1 MINYNSDEVLQYIR
15 QYEMFSSSLKLIPSI
30 DEKNAIIKQLDRL
43 EEKIIK
49 LTNSIYENAYYSLY
63 NKETYLLEEEKNRL
77 GSLIELISNRMDYVN
92 DRKNKHYELTGKN
105 LDIYNFVGMDVY
117 DTLKD
122 RLKVIEK
129 YSDNIKRK
137 EDIDDYLDKLDSKL
151 KLAQEKISINEALNV
166 ELEAK
171 MIKCLDDALKRYGL
185 NLEAREDEI
194 RSIYQELTKML
205 DIARENYETAKIS
218 SYDMV
223 SECKKAL
230 ADIES
235 DYMSYREQ
243 TSILDLMKLYDKKCH
258 SYQELLDKRTT
269 MSELCDNILNK
280 KIREAIYKLLKDQ
293 YSTILLEGQDISN
306 YEKLLK
312 EQEDKR
318 EEIASIDR
326 ENNSD
331 IFKNVLSK
339 LIENENKRQAKLLEE
354 KMKKQEEEKKRKAE
368 LEKRRQEE
376 IMRRQKLIEDTRKKE
391 IEKRTRQLLEEQKN
405 TVLQSKPVN
414 SNNVSFA
421 NMKKDIV
428 NSKDKEPSFNKID
441 EKIDVPTSEYRK
453 IEKDLFKEFNDKS
466 ADKDDELNFP
476 KLKNNSLD
484 KVELFKDEEY
494 FPNIPM

>member
-30 DEKNAIIKQLDRL
+30 DERNAVIKQLDRL

-49 LTNSIYENAYYSLY
+49 LTNNIYENAYYSLF

-77 GSLIELISNRMDYVN
+77 SSLIELISNRMDYVN
-92 DRKNKHYELTGKN
+92 DRKNKHYELTGKD

-137 EDIDDYLDKLDSKL
+137 EEIEDFLDKLDSKL
-151 KLAQEKISINEALNV
+151 RLAQEKISINKSLNE
-166 ELEAK
+166 ELETK
-171 MIKCLDDALKRYGL
+171 MIKCLGDTFKRYGL

-194 RSIYQELTKML
+194 RNIYQELTKML
-205 DIARENYETAKIS
+205 EIAKENYETAKIS

-230 ADIES
+230 TDIEK

-258 SYQELLDKRTT
+258 SYQDLLDKRTT

-280 KIREAIYKLLKDQ
+280 KIGETSYKLLKEQ

-312 EQEDKR
+312 EQEEKR
-318 EEIASIDR
+318 EEIAAIDN

-331 IFKNVLSK
+331 VFKNVLSK

-405 TVLQSKPVN
+405 TVLQSKSVN
-414 SNNVSFA
+414 GSNVSFA

-428 NSKDKEPSFNKID
+428 NKESSFNKID
-441 EKIDVPTSEYRK
+441 EKIDTPSSDYK
-453 IEKDLFKEFNDKS
+453 QIEKDLFKEFNDKS
-466 ADKDDELNFP
+466 TDKDDEIDFP

>member
-15 QYEMFSSSLKLIPSI
+15 QYEMFSSSLKLISSI
-30 DEKNAIIKQLDRL
+30 DEKKAIIKQLDRL

-49 LTNSIYENAYYSLY
+49 LTNCVYENAYYSLY

-92 DRKNKHYELTGKN
+92 DRKSKHYELTGIN
-105 LDIYNFVGMDVY
+105 LDIYDFVGIDVY

-122 RLKVIEK
+122 KLKIIEK

-194 RSIYQELTKML
+194 RCIYQELIKML

-223 SECKKAL
+223 SECKKVL

-243 TSILDLMKLYDKKCH
+243 TSILDLIKLYDKKCH
-258 SYQELLDKRTT
+258 NYQELLDKRTT
-269 MSELCDNILNK
+269 MCELCDNILNK
-280 KIREAIYKLLKDQ
+280 KIREAIYKLLKEQ

-312 EQEDKR
+312 EQEDKK
-318 EEIASIDR
+318 EEIAAIDR

-339 LIENENKRQAKLLEE
+339 LIENENKRQAKLIEE
-354 KMKKQEEEKKRKAE
+354 KKKKQEEEKKRKVE

-405 TVLQSKPVN
+405 TVLQSKTVN
-414 SNNVSFA
+414 SSNVSFA
-421 NMKKDIV
+421 NMKKGIV
-428 NSKDKEPSFNKID
+428 NSRDKEPSFNKID

-466 ADKDDELNFP
+466 ADKDDRLNFP
-476 KLKNNSLD
+476 KLNNNNLD
-484 KVELFKDEEY
+484 NVELFKDEEY

>member
-30 DEKNAIIKQLDRL
+30 DERNAVIKQLDRL

-49 LTNSIYENAYYSLY
+49 LTNNIYENAYYSLF

-77 GSLIELISNRMDYVN
+77 SSLIELISNRMDYVN
-92 DRKNKHYELTGKN
+92 DRKNKHYELTGKD

-137 EDIDDYLDKLDSKL
+137 EEIEDFLDKLDSKL
-151 KLAQEKISINEALNV
+151 RLAQEKISINKSLNE
-166 ELEAK
+166 ELETK
-171 MIKCLDDALKRYGL
+171 MIRCLGDTFKRYGL

-194 RSIYQELTKML
+194 RNIYQELTKML
-205 DIARENYETAKIS
+205 EIAKENYETAKIS

-230 ADIES
+230 TDIEK

-258 SYQELLDKRTT
+258 SYQDLLDKRTT

-280 KIREAIYKLLKDQ
+280 KIGETSYKLLKEQ

-312 EQEDKR
+312 EQEEKR
-318 EEIASIDR
+318 KEIAAIDN

-331 IFKNVLSK
+331 VFKNVLSK

-405 TVLQSKPVN
+405 TVLQSKSVN
-414 SNNVSFA
+414 GSNVSFA

-428 NSKDKEPSFNKID
+428 NKESSFNKID
-441 EKIDVPTSEYRK
+441 EKIDTPSSDYK
-453 IEKDLFKEFNDKS
+453 QIEKDLFKEFNDKS
-466 ADKDDELNFP
+466 TDKDDEIDFP

>member
-49 LTNSIYENAYYSLY
+49 LTNGIYENAYYSLY

-92 DRKNKHYELTGKN
+92 DRKNRHYELTGKN
-105 LDIYNFVGMDVY
+105 LDIYDFVGIDVY

-151 KLAQEKISINEALNV
+151 KLAQEKISINDALNV

-171 MIKCLDDALKRYGL
+171 MIKCLDDVLKRYGL
-185 NLEAREDEI
+185 NLEVREDEI

-205 DIARENYETAKIS
+205 EIAKENYETAKIS

-280 KIREAIYKLLKDQ
+280 KIREVIYKLLKDQ

-318 EEIASIDR
+318 EEIAAIDR

-405 TVLQSKPVN
+405 TVLQSKSVN
-414 SNNVSFA
+414 GSNVSFA

-428 NSKDKEPSFNKID
+428 NKESSFNKID
-441 EKIDVPTSEYRK
+441 EKIDTPSSDYK
-453 IEKDLFKEFNDKS
+453 QIEKDLFKEFNDKS
-466 ADKDDELNFP
+466 TDKDDEIDFP

>member
-15 QYEMFSSSLKLIPSI
+15 QYEMFSSSLKLIPST
-30 DEKNAIIKQLDRL
+30 DERNAIIKQLDRL

-63 NKETYLLEEEKNRL
+63 NKESFLLEEEKNRL
-77 GSLIELISNRMDYVN
+77 GSLIELISNRIDYIN
-92 DRKNKHYELTGKN
+92 ARKDNHYELTGNN
-105 LDIYNFVGMDVY
+105 LDVYNFIGIDIY

-137 EDIDDYLDKLDSKL
+137 EDIEDYLDKLDSKL
-151 KLAQEKISINEALNV
+151 KLAQEKLSINESLNV
-166 ELEAK
+166 ELETK
-171 MIKCLDDALKRYGL
+171 MIRCLDDTFKRYSL
-185 NLEAREDEI
+185 NLEARETEI
-194 RSIYQELTKML
+194 RSIYQELISML

-218 SYDMV
+218 SYDMMG
-223 SECKKAL
+223 ECKKVL
-230 ADIES
+230 TDIES

-243 TSILDLMKLYDKKCH
+243 ASILDLIKIYGNKCH

-280 KIREAIYKLLKDQ
+280 KIKESIYKLLKDQ

-312 EQEDKR
+312 EQEDKK
-318 EEIASIDR
+318 EEIAAIDR
-326 ENNSD
+326 ENNSEV
-331 IFKNVLSK
+331 FKNVLSK

-354 KMKKQEEEKKRKAE
+354 KIKKQEEEKKRKAE

-391 IEKRTRQLLEEQKN
+391 IEKRTRQLLEDQKN
-405 TVLQSKPVN
+405 TVLQTKNVN
-414 SNNVSFA
+414 SSNVSFA
-421 NMKKDIV
+421 NIKKDVV
-428 NSKDKEPSFNKID
+428 NNKELSFNKID
-441 EKIDVPTSEYRK
+441 EKIDTPTSEYK
-453 IEKDLFKEFNDKS
+453 QIEQDLFKEFNDKS
-466 ADKDDELNFP
+466 MSKDDDLDFLRFNKKDKD
-476 KLKNNSLD
+476 LD

>member
-194 RSIYQELTKML
+194 RSIYQELTRML
-205 DIARENYETAKIS
+205 DIARENYETAKTS

-318 EEIASIDR
+318 EEIAAIDR

>member
-30 DEKNAIIKQLDRL
+30 DEKNAVIKQLDRL

-49 LTNSIYENAYYSLY
+49 LTNNIYENAYYSLF

-77 GSLIELISNRMDYVN
+77 SSLIELISNRMDYVN
-92 DRKNKHYELTGKN
+92 DRKNKHYELTGKD

-122 RLKVIEK
+122 RLKIIEK

-137 EDIDDYLDKLDSKL
+137 EEIEDFLDKLDSKL
-151 KLAQEKISINEALNV
+151 RLAQEKISINESLNE
-166 ELEAK
+166 ELETK
-171 MIKCLDDALKRYGL
+171 MIKCLGDTFKRYGL

-194 RSIYQELTKML
+194 RNIYQELTKML
-205 DIARENYETAKIS
+205 EIAKENYETAKIS

-230 ADIES
+230 TDIEK

-258 SYQELLDKRTT
+258 SYQDLLDKRTT

-280 KIREAIYKLLKDQ
+280 KIGETSYKLLKDQ

-312 EQEDKR
+312 EQEEKR
-318 EEIASIDR
+318 EEIAAIDN

-331 IFKNVLSK
+331 VFKNVLSK

-405 TVLQSKPVN
+405 TVLQSKSVN
-414 SNNVSFA
+414 GSNVSFA

-428 NSKDKEPSFNKID
+428 NKESSFNKID
-441 EKIDVPTSEYRK
+441 EKIDTPSSDYK
-453 IEKDLFKEFNDKS
+453 QIEKDLFKEFNDKS
-466 ADKDDELNFP
+466 TDKDDEIDFP

>member
-30 DEKNAIIKQLDRL
+30 DERNAVIKQLDRL

-49 LTNSIYENAYYSLY
+49 LTNNIYENAYYSLF

-77 GSLIELISNRMDYVN
+77 SSLIELISNRMDYVN
-92 DRKNKHYELTGKN
+92 DRKNKHYELTGKD

-122 RLKVIEK
+122 RLKIIEK

-137 EDIDDYLDKLDSKL
+137 EEIEDFLDKLDSKL
-151 KLAQEKISINEALNV
+151 RLAQEKISINESLNE
-166 ELEAK
+166 ELETK
-171 MIKCLDDALKRYGL
+171 MIKCLGDTFKRYGL

-194 RSIYQELTKML
+194 RNIYQELTKML
-205 DIARENYETAKIS
+205 EIAKENYETAKIS

-230 ADIES
+230 TDIEK

-258 SYQELLDKRTT
+258 SYQDLLDKRTT

-280 KIREAIYKLLKDQ
+280 KIGETSYKLLKDQ

-312 EQEDKR
+312 EQEEKR
-318 EEIASIDR
+318 EEIAAIDR

-331 IFKNVLSK
+331 VFKNVLSK

-405 TVLQSKPVN
+405 TVLQSKSVN
-414 SNNVSFA
+414 GSNVSFA

-428 NSKDKEPSFNKID
+428 NKESSFNKID
-441 EKIDVPTSEYRK
+441 EKIDTPSSDYK
-453 IEKDLFKEFNDKS
+453 QIEKDLFKEFNDKS
-466 ADKDDELNFP
+466 TDKDDEIDFP

>member
-30 DEKNAIIKQLDRL
+30 DERNAVIKQLDRL

-49 LTNSIYENAYYSLY
+49 LTNNIYENAYYSLF

-77 GSLIELISNRMDYVN
+77 SSLIELISNRMDYVN
-92 DRKNKHYELTGKN
+92 DRKNKHYELTGKD

-122 RLKVIEK
+122 RLKIIEK

-137 EDIDDYLDKLDSKL
+137 EEIEDFLDKLDSKL
-151 KLAQEKISINEALNV
+151 RLAQEKISINKSLNE
-166 ELEAK
+166 ELETK
-171 MIKCLDDALKRYGL
+171 MIKCLGDTFKRYGL

-194 RSIYQELTKML
+194 RNIYQELTKML
-205 DIARENYETAKIS
+205 EIAKENYETAKIS

-230 ADIES
+230 TDIEK

-258 SYQELLDKRTT
+258 SYQDLLDKRTT

-280 KIREAIYKLLKDQ
+280 KIGETSYKLLKEQ

-312 EQEDKR
+312 EQEEKR
-318 EEIASIDR
+318 KEIAAIDN

-331 IFKNVLSK
+331 VFKNVLSK

-405 TVLQSKPVN
+405 TVLQSKSVN
-414 SNNVSFA
+414 GSNVSFA

-428 NSKDKEPSFNKID
+428 NKESSFNKID
-441 EKIDVPTSEYRK
+441 EKIDTPSSDYK
-453 IEKDLFKEFNDKS
+453 QIEKDLFKEFNDKS
-466 ADKDDELNFP
+466 TDKDDEIDFP

>member
-30 DEKNAIIKQLDRL
+30 DERNAVIKQLDRL

-49 LTNSIYENAYYSLY
+49 LTNNIYENAYYLLF

-77 GSLIELISNRMDYVN
+77 SSLIELISNRMDYVN

-122 RLKVIEK
+122 RLKIIEK

-137 EDIDDYLDKLDSKL
+137 EEIEDFLDKLDSKL
-151 KLAQEKISINEALNV
+151 RLAQEKISINESLNE
-166 ELEAK
+166 ELETK
-171 MIKCLDDALKRYGL
+171 MIKCLGDTFKRYGL

-194 RSIYQELTKML
+194 RNIYQELTKML
-205 DIARENYETAKIS
+205 EIAKENYETAKIS

-230 ADIES
+230 TDIEK

-258 SYQELLDKRTT
+258 SYQDLLDKRTT

-280 KIREAIYKLLKDQ
+280 KIGETSYKLLKDQ

-312 EQEDKR
+312 EQEEKR
-318 EEIASIDR
+318 EEIAAIDN

-331 IFKNVLSK
+331 VFKNVLSK

-405 TVLQSKPVN
+405 TVLQSKSVN
-414 SNNVSFA
+414 GSNVSFA

-428 NSKDKEPSFNKID
+428 NKESSFNKID
-441 EKIDVPTSEYRK
+441 EKIDTPSSDYK
-453 IEKDLFKEFNDKS
+453 QIEKDLFKEFNDKS
-466 ADKDDELNFP
+466 TDKDDEIDFP

>member
-30 DEKNAIIKQLDRL
+30 DERNAVIKQLDRL

-49 LTNSIYENAYYSLY
+49 LTNNIYENAYYSLF

-77 GSLIELISNRMDYVN
+77 SSLIELISNRMDYVN
-92 DRKNKHYELTGKN
+92 DRKNKHYELTGKD

-122 RLKVIEK
+122 RLKIIEK

-137 EDIDDYLDKLDSKL
+137 EEIEDFLDKLDNKL
-151 KLAQEKISINEALNV
+151 RLAQEKISINESLNE
-166 ELEAK
+166 ELETK
-171 MIKCLDDALKRYGL
+171 MIKCLGDTFKRYGL

-194 RSIYQELTKML
+194 RNIYQELTKML
-205 DIARENYETAKIS
+205 EIAKENYETAKIS

-230 ADIES
+230 TDIEK

-258 SYQELLDKRTT
+258 SYQDLLDKRTT

-280 KIREAIYKLLKDQ
+280 KIGETSYKLLKDQ

-312 EQEDKR
+312 EQEEKR
-318 EEIASIDR
+318 EEIAAIDN

-331 IFKNVLSK
+331 VFKNVLSK

-405 TVLQSKPVN
+405 TVLQSKSVN
-414 SNNVSFA
+414 GSNVSFA

-428 NSKDKEPSFNKID
+428 NKESSFNKID
-441 EKIDVPTSEYRK
+441 EKIDTPSSDYK
-453 IEKDLFKEFNDKS
+453 QIEKDLFKEFNDKS
-466 ADKDDELNFP
+466 TDKDDEIDFP

>member
-194 RSIYQELTKML
+194 RNIYQELTKML

-312 EQEDKR
+312 KQEDKR
-318 EEIASIDR
+318 EEIAAIDR

>member
-30 DEKNAIIKQLDRL
+30 DERNAVIKQLDRL

-49 LTNSIYENAYYSLY
+49 LTNNIYENAYYSLF

-77 GSLIELISNRMDYVN
+77 SSLIELISNRMDYVN

-122 RLKVIEK
+122 RLKIIEK

-137 EDIDDYLDKLDSKL
+137 EEIEDFLDKLDSKL
-151 KLAQEKISINEALNV
+151 RLAQEKISINKSLNE
-166 ELEAK
+166 ELETK
-171 MIKCLDDALKRYGL
+171 MIKCLGDTFKRYGL

-194 RSIYQELTKML
+194 RNIYQELTKML
-205 DIARENYETAKIS
+205 EIAKENYETAKIS

-230 ADIES
+230 TDIEK

-258 SYQELLDKRTT
+258 SYQDLLDKRTT

-280 KIREAIYKLLKDQ
+280 KIGETSYKLLKDQ

-312 EQEDKR
+312 EQEEKR
-318 EEIASIDR
+318 EEIATIDN

-331 IFKNVLSK
+331 VFKNVLSK

-405 TVLQSKPVN
+405 TVLQSKSVN
-414 SNNVSFA
+414 GSNVSFA

-428 NSKDKEPSFNKID
+428 NKESSFNKID
-441 EKIDVPTSEYRK
+441 EKIDTPSSDYK
-453 IEKDLFKEFNDKS
+453 QIEKDLFKEFNDKS
-466 ADKDDELNFP
+466 TDKDDEIDFP

>member
-30 DEKNAIIKQLDRL
+30 DERNAVIKQLDRL

-49 LTNSIYENAYYSLY
+49 LTNNIYENAYYSLF

-77 GSLIELISNRMDYVN
+77 SSLIELISNRMDYVN
-92 DRKNKHYELTGKN
+92 DRKNKHYELTGKD

-137 EDIDDYLDKLDSKL
+137 EEIEDFLDKLDSKL
-151 KLAQEKISINEALNV
+151 RLAQEKISINKSLNE
-166 ELEAK
+166 ELETK
-171 MIKCLDDALKRYGL
+171 MIKCLGDTFKRYGL

-194 RSIYQELTKML
+194 RNIYQELTKML
-205 DIARENYETAKIS
+205 EIAKENYETAKIS

-230 ADIES
+230 TDIEK

-258 SYQELLDKRTT
+258 SYQDLLDKRTT

-280 KIREAIYKLLKDQ
+280 RIGETSYKLLKEQ

-312 EQEDKR
+312 EQEEKR
-318 EEIASIDR
+318 EEIAAIDN

-331 IFKNVLSK
+331 VFKNVLSK

-405 TVLQSKPVN
+405 TVLQSKSVN
-414 SNNVSFA
+414 GSNVSFA

-428 NSKDKEPSFNKID
+428 NKESSFNKID
-441 EKIDVPTSEYRK
+441 EKIDTPSSDYK
-453 IEKDLFKEFNDKS
+453 QIEKDLFKEFNDKS
-466 ADKDDELNFP
+466 TDKDDEIDFP

>member
-30 DEKNAIIKQLDRL
+30 DERNAVIKQLDRL

-49 LTNSIYENAYYSLY
+49 LTNNIYENAYYSLF

-77 GSLIELISNRMDYVN
+77 SSLIELISNRMDYVN
-92 DRKNKHYELTGKN
+92 DRKNKHYELTGKD

-137 EDIDDYLDKLDSKL
+137 EEIEDFLDKLDNKL
-151 KLAQEKISINEALNV
+151 RLAQEKISINESLNE
-166 ELEAK
+166 ELETK
-171 MIKCLDDALKRYGL
+171 MIKCLGDTFKRYGL

-194 RSIYQELTKML
+194 RNIYQELTKML
-205 DIARENYETAKIS
+205 EIAKENYETAKIS

-230 ADIES
+230 TDIEK

-258 SYQELLDKRTT
+258 SYQDLLDKRTT

-280 KIREAIYKLLKDQ
+280 KIGETSYKLLKDQ

-312 EQEDKR
+312 EQEEKR
-318 EEIASIDR
+318 EEIAAIDN

-331 IFKNVLSK
+331 VFKNVLSK

-405 TVLQSKPVN
+405 TVLQSKSVN
-414 SNNVSFA
+414 GSNVSFA

-428 NSKDKEPSFNKID
+428 NKESSFNKID
-441 EKIDVPTSEYRK
+441 EKIDTSSSDYK
-453 IEKDLFKEFNDKS
+453 QIEKDLFKEFNDKS
-466 ADKDDELNFP
+466 TDKDDEIDFP

>member
-30 DEKNAIIKQLDRL
+30 DERNAVIKQLDRL

-49 LTNSIYENAYYSLY
+49 LTNNIYENAYYSLF

-77 GSLIELISNRMDYVN
+77 SSLIELISNRMDYVN
-92 DRKNKHYELTGKN
+92 DRKNKHYELTGKD

-137 EDIDDYLDKLDSKL
+137 EEIEDFLDKLDSKL
-151 KLAQEKISINEALNV
+151 RLAQEKISINKSLNE
-166 ELEAK
+166 ELETK
-171 MIKCLDDALKRYGL
+171 MIRCLGDTFKRYGL

-194 RSIYQELTKML
+194 RNIYQELTKML
-205 DIARENYETAKIS
+205 EIAKENYETAKIS

-230 ADIES
+230 TDIEK

-258 SYQELLDKRTT
+258 SYQDLLDKRTT

-280 KIREAIYKLLKDQ
+280 KIGETSYKLLKDQ

-312 EQEDKR
+312 EQEEKR
-318 EEIASIDR
+318 EEIAAIDN

-331 IFKNVLSK
+331 VFKNVLSK

-405 TVLQSKPVN
+405 TVLQSKSVN
-414 SNNVSFA
+414 GSNVSFA

-428 NSKDKEPSFNKID
+428 NKESSFNKID
-441 EKIDVPTSEYRK
+441 EKIDTPSSDYK
-453 IEKDLFKEFNDKS
+453 QIEKDLFKEFNDKS
-466 ADKDDELNFP
+466 TDKDDEIDFP

>member
-30 DEKNAIIKQLDRL
+30 DERNAVIKQLDRL

-49 LTNSIYENAYYSLY
+49 LTNNIYENAYYSLF

-77 GSLIELISNRMDYVN
+77 SSLIELISNRMDYVN
-92 DRKNKHYELTGKN
+92 DRKNKHYELTGKD

-122 RLKVIEK
+122 RLKIIEK

-137 EDIDDYLDKLDSKL
+137 EEIEDFLDKLDSKL
-151 KLAQEKISINEALNV
+151 RLAQEKISINESLNE
-166 ELEAK
+166 ELETK
-171 MIKCLDDALKRYGL
+171 MIKCLGDTFKRYGL

-194 RSIYQELTKML
+194 RNIYQELTKIL
-205 DIARENYETAKIS
+205 EIAKENYETAKIS

-230 ADIES
+230 TDIEK

-258 SYQELLDKRTT
+258 SYQDLLDKRTT

-280 KIREAIYKLLKDQ
+280 KIGETSYKLLKDQ

-312 EQEDKR
+312 EQEEKR
-318 EEIASIDR
+318 EEIATIDN

-331 IFKNVLSK
+331 VFKNVLSK

-405 TVLQSKPVN
+405 TVLQSKSVN
-414 SNNVSFA
+414 GSNVSFA

-428 NSKDKEPSFNKID
+428 NKESSFNKID
-441 EKIDVPTSEYRK
+441 EKIDTPSSDYK
-453 IEKDLFKEFNDKS
+453 QIEKDLFKEFNDKS
-466 ADKDDELNFP
+466 TDKDDEIDFP

>member
-30 DEKNAIIKQLDRL
+30 DERNAVIKQLDRL

-49 LTNSIYENAYYSLY
+49 LTNNIYENAYYLLF

-77 GSLIELISNRMDYVN
+77 SSLIELISNRMDYVN
-92 DRKNKHYELTGKN
+92 DRKNKHYELTGKD

-122 RLKVIEK
+122 RLKIIEK

-137 EDIDDYLDKLDSKL
+137 EEIEDFLDKLDSKL
-151 KLAQEKISINEALNV
+151 RLAQEKISINESLNE
-166 ELEAK
+166 ELETK
-171 MIKCLDDALKRYGL
+171 MIKCLGDTFKRYGL

-194 RSIYQELTKML
+194 RNIYQELTKML
-205 DIARENYETAKIS
+205 EIAKENYETAKIS

-230 ADIES
+230 TDIEK

-258 SYQELLDKRTT
+258 SYQDLLDKRTT

-280 KIREAIYKLLKDQ
+280 KIGETSYKLLKDQ

-312 EQEDKR
+312 EQEEKR
-318 EEIASIDR
+318 EEIAAIDN
-326 ENNSD
+326 ENNSGV
-331 IFKNVLSK
+331 FKNVLSK

-405 TVLQSKPVN
+405 TVLQSKSVN
-414 SNNVSFA
+414 GSNVSFA

-428 NSKDKEPSFNKID
+428 NKESSFNKID
-441 EKIDVPTSEYRK
+441 EKIDTSSSDYK
-453 IEKDLFKEFNDKS
+453 QIEKDLFKEFNDKS
-466 ADKDDELNFP
+466 TDKDDEIDFP

>member
-30 DEKNAIIKQLDRL
+30 DERNAVIKQLDRL

-49 LTNSIYENAYYSLY
+49 LTNNIYENAYYSLF

-77 GSLIELISNRMDYVN
+77 SSLIELISNRMDYVN
-92 DRKNKHYELTGKN
+92 DRKNKHYELTSKD

-122 RLKVIEK
+122 RLKIIEK

-137 EDIDDYLDKLDSKL
+137 EEIEDFLDKLDNKL
-151 KLAQEKISINEALNV
+151 RLAQEKISINESLNE
-166 ELEAK
+166 ELETK
-171 MIKCLDDALKRYGL
+171 MIKCLGDTFKRYGL

-194 RSIYQELTKML
+194 RNIYQELTKML
-205 DIARENYETAKIS
+205 EIAKENYETAKIS

-230 ADIES
+230 TDIEK

-258 SYQELLDKRTT
+258 SYQDLLDKRTT

-280 KIREAIYKLLKDQ
+280 KIGETSYKLLKDQ

-312 EQEDKR
+312 EQEEKR
-318 EEIASIDR
+318 EEIAAIDN

-331 IFKNVLSK
+331 VFKNVLSK

-405 TVLQSKPVN
+405 TVLQSKSVN
-414 SNNVSFA
+414 GSNVSFA

-428 NSKDKEPSFNKID
+428 NKESSFNKID
-441 EKIDVPTSEYRK
+441 EKIDTPSSDYK
-453 IEKDLFKEFNDKS
+453 QIEKDLFKEFNDKS
-466 ADKDDELNFP
+466 TDKDDEIDFP

>member
-30 DEKNAIIKQLDRL
+30 DERNAVIKQLDRL

-49 LTNSIYENAYYSLY
+49 LTNNIYENAYYSLF

-77 GSLIELISNRMDYVN
+77 SSLIELISNRMDYVN
-92 DRKNKHYELTGKN
+92 DRKNKHYELTGKD

-122 RLKVIEK
+122 RLKIIEK

-137 EDIDDYLDKLDSKL
+137 EEIEDFLDKLDSKL
-151 KLAQEKISINEALNV
+151 RLAQEKISINESLNE
-166 ELEAK
+166 ELETK
-171 MIKCLDDALKRYGL
+171 MIKCLGDTFKRYGL

-194 RSIYQELTKML
+194 RNIYQELTKML
-205 DIARENYETAKIS
+205 EIAKENYETAKIS

-230 ADIES
+230 TDIEK

-258 SYQELLDKRTT
+258 SYQDLLDKRIT

-280 KIREAIYKLLKDQ
+280 KIGETSYKLLKDQ

-312 EQEDKR
+312 EQEEKR
-318 EEIASIDR
+318 EEIAAIDR

-331 IFKNVLSK
+331 VFKNVLSK

-405 TVLQSKPVN
+405 TVLQSKSVN
-414 SNNVSFA
+414 GSNVSFA

-428 NSKDKEPSFNKID
+428 NKESSFNKID
-441 EKIDVPTSEYRK
+441 EKIDTPSSDYK
-453 IEKDLFKEFNDKS
+453 QIEKDLFKEFNDKS
-466 ADKDDELNFP
+466 TDKDDEIDFP

>member
-15 QYEMFSSSLKLIPSI
+15 QYEMFSSSLKLISSI
-30 DEKNAIIKQLDRL
+30 DEKKAIIKQLDRL

-49 LTNSIYENAYYSLY
+49 LTNCVYENAYYSLY

-92 DRKNKHYELTGKN
+92 DRKSKHYELTGIN
-105 LDIYNFVGMDVY
+105 LDISDFGGIDVY

-122 RLKVIEK
+122 KLKIIEK

-194 RSIYQELTKML
+194 RCIYQELIKML

-223 SECKKAL
+223 SECKKVL

-243 TSILDLMKLYDKKCH
+243 TSILDLIKLYDKKCH
-258 SYQELLDKRTT
+258 NYQELLDKRTT
-269 MSELCDNILNK
+269 MCELCDNILNK
-280 KIREAIYKLLKDQ
+280 KIREAIYKLLKEQ

-312 EQEDKR
+312 EQEDKK
-318 EEIASIDR
+318 EEIAAIDR

-339 LIENENKRQAKLLEE
+339 LIENENKRQAKLIEE
-354 KMKKQEEEKKRKAE
+354 KKKKQEEEKKRKVE

-405 TVLQSKPVN
+405 TVLQSKTVN
-414 SNNVSFA
+414 SSNVSFA
-421 NMKKDIV
+421 NMKKGIV
-428 NSKDKEPSFNKID
+428 NSRDKEPSFNKID

-466 ADKDDELNFP
+466 ADKDDRLNFP
-476 KLKNNSLD
+476 KLNNNNLD
-484 KVELFKDEEY
+484 NVELFKDEEY

>member
-30 DEKNAIIKQLDRL
+30 DERNAVIKQLDRL

-49 LTNSIYENAYYSLY
+49 LTNNIYENAYYSLF

-92 DRKNKHYELTGKN
+92 DRKNKHYELTGKD

-171 MIKCLDDALKRYGL
+171 MIKCLDDVLKRYGL

-223 SECKKAL
+223 GECKKAL

-318 EEIASIDR
+318 EEIAAIDN

-331 IFKNVLSK
+331 VFKNVLSK

-414 SNNVSFA
+414 SSNVSFA

>member
-30 DEKNAIIKQLDRL
+30 DERNAVIKQLDRL

-49 LTNSIYENAYYSLY
+49 LTNNIYENAYYSLF

-77 GSLIELISNRMDYVN
+77 SSLIELISNRMDYVN
-92 DRKNKHYELTGKN
+92 DRKNKHYELTGKD

-137 EDIDDYLDKLDSKL
+137 EEIEDFLDKLDSKL
-151 KLAQEKISINEALNV
+151 RLAQEKISINKSLNE
-166 ELEAK
+166 ELETK
-171 MIKCLDDALKRYGL
+171 MIKCLGDTFKRYGL

-194 RSIYQELTKML
+194 RNIYQELTKML
-205 DIARENYETAKIS
+205 EIAKENYETAKIS

-230 ADIES
+230 TDIEK

-258 SYQELLDKRTT
+258 SYQDLLDKRTT

-280 KIREAIYKLLKDQ
+280 KIGETSYKLLKDQ

-312 EQEDKR
+312 EQEEKR
-318 EEIASIDR
+318 EEIAAIDN

-331 IFKNVLSK
+331 VFKNVLSK

-405 TVLQSKPVN
+405 TVLQSKSVN
-414 SNNVSFA
+414 GSNVSFA

-428 NSKDKEPSFNKID
+428 NKESSFNKID
-441 EKIDVPTSEYRK
+441 EKIDTPSSDYK
-453 IEKDLFKEFNDKS
+453 QIEKDLFKEFNDKS
-466 ADKDDELNFP
+466 TDKDDEIDFP

>member
-30 DEKNAIIKQLDRL
+30 DERNAVIKQLDRL

-49 LTNSIYENAYYSLY
+49 LTNNIYENAYYSLF

-77 GSLIELISNRMDYVN
+77 SSLIELISNRMDYVN
-92 DRKNKHYELTGKN
+92 DRKNKHYELTGKD

-137 EDIDDYLDKLDSKL
+137 EEIEDFLDKLDSKL
-151 KLAQEKISINEALNV
+151 RLAQEKISINKSLNE
-166 ELEAK
+166 ELETK
-171 MIKCLDDALKRYGL
+171 MIRCLGDTFKRYGL

-194 RSIYQELTKML
+194 RNIYQELTKML
-205 DIARENYETAKIS
+205 EIAKENYETAKIS

-230 ADIES
+230 TDIEK

-258 SYQELLDKRTT
+258 SYQDLLDKRTT

-280 KIREAIYKLLKDQ
+280 KIGETSYKLLKEQ

-312 EQEDKR
+312 EQEEKR
-318 EEIASIDR
+318 KEIAAIDN

-331 IFKNVLSK
+331 VFKNVLSK

-405 TVLQSKPVN
+405 TVLQSKSVN
-414 SNNVSFA
+414 GSNVSFA

-428 NSKDKEPSFNKID
+428 NKESSFNKID
-441 EKIDVPTSEYRK
+441 EKIDTPSSDYK
-453 IEKDLFKEFNDKS
+453 QIEKDLFKEFNDKS
-466 ADKDDELNFP
+466 TNKDDEIDFP

>member
-194 RSIYQELTKML
+194 RSIYQELTRML
-205 DIARENYETAKIS
+205 DIARENYETAKTS

-269 MSELCDNILNK
+269 MRELCDNILNK

-318 EEIASIDR
+318 EEIAAIDR

>member
-15 QYEMFSSSLKLIPSI
+15 QYEMFSSSLKLISSI
-30 DEKNAIIKQLDRL
+30 DEKKAIIKQLDRL

-49 LTNSIYENAYYSLY
+49 LTNCVYENAYYSLY

-92 DRKNKHYELTGKN
+92 DRKNKHYELTGIN
-105 LDIYNFVGMDVY
+105 LDIYDFVGIDVY

-122 RLKVIEK
+122 KLKIIEK

-194 RSIYQELTKML
+194 RCIYQELIKML

-223 SECKKAL
+223 SECKKVL

-243 TSILDLMKLYDKKCH
+243 TSILDLIKLYDKKCH
-258 SYQELLDKRTT
+258 NYQELLDKRTT
-269 MSELCDNILNK
+269 MCELCDNILNK
-280 KIREAIYKLLKDQ
+280 KIREAIYKLLKEQ

-312 EQEDKR
+312 EQEDKK
-318 EEIASIDR
+318 EEIAAIDR

-339 LIENENKRQAKLLEE
+339 LIENENKRQAKLIEE

-405 TVLQSKPVN
+405 TVLQSKTVN
-414 SNNVSFA
+414 SSNVSFA
-421 NMKKDIV
+421 NMKKGIV
-428 NSKDKEPSFNKID
+428 NSRDKEPSFNKID

-466 ADKDDELNFP
+466 ADKDDRLNFP
-476 KLKNNSLD
+476 KLNNNNLD
-484 KVELFKDEEY
+484 NVELFKDEEY

>member
-105 LDIYNFVGMDVY
+105 LDIYDFVGMDVY

-137 EDIDDYLDKLDSKL
+137 EEIEDFLDKLDSKL
-151 KLAQEKISINEALNV
+151 RLAQEKISINKSLNE
-166 ELEAK
+166 ELETK
-171 MIKCLDDALKRYGL
+171 MIKCLGDTFKRYGL

-194 RSIYQELTKML
+194 RNIYQELTKML
-205 DIARENYETAKIS
+205 EIAKENYETAKIS

-230 ADIES
+230 TDIEK

-258 SYQELLDKRTT
+258 SYQDLLDKRTT

-280 KIREAIYKLLKDQ
+280 KIGETSYKLLKEQ

-312 EQEDKR
+312 EQEEKR
-318 EEIASIDR
+318 KEIAAIDN

-331 IFKNVLSK
+331 VFKNVLSK

-405 TVLQSKPVN
+405 TVLQSKSVN
-414 SNNVSFA
+414 GSNVSFA

-428 NSKDKEPSFNKID
+428 NKESSFNKID
-441 EKIDVPTSEYRK
+441 EKIDTPSSDYK
-453 IEKDLFKEFNDKS
+453 QIEKDLFKEFNDKS
-466 ADKDDELNFP
+466 TDKDDEIDFP

>member
-1 MINYNSDEVLQYIR
+1 MINYNSDEVLQYVR

-30 DEKNAIIKQLDRL
+30 DERNAVIKQLDRL

-49 LTNSIYENAYYSLY
+49 LTNNIYENAYYSLF

-77 GSLIELISNRMDYVN
+77 SSLIELISNRMDYVN
-92 DRKNKHYELTGKN
+92 DRKNKHYELTGKD

-137 EDIDDYLDKLDSKL
+137 EEIEDFLDKLDSKL
-151 KLAQEKISINEALNV
+151 RLAQEKISINKSLNE
-166 ELEAK
+166 ELETK
-171 MIKCLDDALKRYGL
+171 MIKCLGDTFKRYGL

-194 RSIYQELTKML
+194 RNIYQELTKML
-205 DIARENYETAKIS
+205 EIAKENYETAKIS

-230 ADIES
+230 TDIEK

-258 SYQELLDKRTT
+258 SYQDLLDKRTT

-280 KIREAIYKLLKDQ
+280 KIGETSYKLLKEQ

-312 EQEDKR
+312 EQEEKR
-318 EEIASIDR
+318 KEIAAIDN

-331 IFKNVLSK
+331 VFKNVLSK

-405 TVLQSKPVN
+405 TVLQSKSVN
-414 SNNVSFA
+414 GSNVSFA

-428 NSKDKEPSFNKID
+428 NKESSFNKID
-441 EKIDVPTSEYRK
+441 EKIDTPSSDYK
-453 IEKDLFKEFNDKS
+453 QIEKDLFKEFNDKS
-466 ADKDDELNFP
+466 TDKDDEIDFP

>member
-30 DEKNAIIKQLDRL
+30 DERNAVIKQLDRL

-49 LTNSIYENAYYSLY
+49 LTNNIYENAYYSLF

-77 GSLIELISNRMDYVN
+77 SSLIELISNRMDYVN
-92 DRKNKHYELTGKN
+92 DRKNKHYELTGKD

-122 RLKVIEK
+122 RLKIIEK

-137 EDIDDYLDKLDSKL
+137 EEIEDFLDKLDSKL
-151 KLAQEKISINEALNV
+151 RLAQEKISINESLNA
-166 ELEAK
+166 ELETK
-171 MIKCLDDALKRYGL
+171 MIKCLGDTFKRYGL

-194 RSIYQELTKML
+194 RNIYQELTKML
-205 DIARENYETAKIS
+205 EIAKENYETAKLS

-230 ADIES
+230 TDIEK

-258 SYQELLDKRTT
+258 SYQDLLDKRTT

-280 KIREAIYKLLKDQ
+280 KIGETSYKLLKDQ

-312 EQEDKR
+312 EQEEKR
-318 EEIASIDR
+318 EEIAAIDN

-331 IFKNVLSK
+331 VFKNVLSK

-405 TVLQSKPVN
+405 TVLQSKSVN
-414 SNNVSFA
+414 GSNVSFA

-428 NSKDKEPSFNKID
+428 NKESSFNKID
-441 EKIDVPTSEYRK
+441 EKIDTPSSDYK
-453 IEKDLFKEFNDKS
+453 QIEKDLFKEFNDKS
-466 ADKDDELNFP
+466 TDKDDEIDFP

>member
-15 QYEMFSSSLKLIPSI
+15 QYEMFSSSLKLISSI
-30 DEKNAIIKQLDRL
+30 DEKKAIIKQLDRL

-49 LTNSIYENAYYSLY
+49 LTNCVYENAYYSLY

-92 DRKNKHYELTGKN
+92 DRKSKHYELTGIN
-105 LDIYNFVGMDVY
+105 LDIYDFVGIDVY

-122 RLKVIEK
+122 KLKIIEK

-194 RSIYQELTKML
+194 RCIYQELIKML

-223 SECKKAL
+223 SECKKVL

-243 TSILDLMKLYDKKCH
+243 TSILDLIKLYDKKCH
-258 SYQELLDKRTT
+258 NYQELLDKRTT
-269 MSELCDNILNK
+269 MCELCDNILNK
-280 KIREAIYKLLKDQ
+280 KIREAIYKLLKEQ

-312 EQEDKR
+312 EQEDKK
-318 EEIASIDR
+318 EEIAAIDR

-339 LIENENKRQAKLLEE
+339 LIENENKRQAKLIEE
-354 KMKKQEEEKKRKAE
+354 KKKKQEEEKKRKAE

-405 TVLQSKPVN
+405 TVLQSKTVN
-414 SNNVSFA
+414 SSNVSFA
-421 NMKKDIV
+421 NMKKGIV
-428 NSKDKEPSFNKID
+428 NSRDKEPSFNKID

-466 ADKDDELNFP
+466 ADKDDRLNFP
-476 KLKNNSLD
+476 KLNNNLD
-484 KVELFKDEEY
+484 NVELFKDEEY

>member
-49 LTNSIYENAYYSLY
+49 LTNGIYENAYYSLY

-105 LDIYNFVGMDVY
+105 LDIYDFVGMDVY

-151 KLAQEKISINEALNV
+151 KLAQEKISINDALNV

-171 MIKCLDDALKRYGL
+171 MIKCLDDVLKRYGL
-185 NLEAREDEI
+185 NLEVREDEI

-205 DIARENYETAKIS
+205 EIAKENYETAKIS

-318 EEIASIDR
+318 EEIAAIDR

-405 TVLQSKPVN
+405 TVLQSKSVN
-414 SNNVSFA
+414 SSNVSFA

-441 EKIDVPTSEYRK
+441 EKIDAPTSEYRK

-466 ADKDDELNFP
+466 EDKEDELNFP

>member
-63 NKETYLLEEEKNRL
+63 NKETCLLEEERNRL

-92 DRKNKHYELTGKN
+92 SRKNNHYALTGKN
-105 LDIYNFVGMDVY
+105 LDIYNFVGLDVY

-137 EDIDDYLDKLDSKL
+137 EDIEDYLDKLDNKL
-151 KLAQEKISINEALNV
+151 KLAQEKISINESLNV

-171 MIKCLDDALKRYGL
+171 MIKCLDEVLKRYGL
-185 NLEAREDEI
+185 NLEAREEEI
-194 RSIYQELTKML
+194 RGIYQELTRML
-205 DIARENYETAKIS
+205 DIAKENYETAKIS

-230 ADIES
+230 TDIES

-243 TSILDLMKLYDKKCH
+243 TSILDLMRLYDKKCH

-280 KIREAIYKLLKDQ
+280 RIREAIYKLLKDQ

-318 EEIASIDR
+318 KEIAAIDN

-331 IFKNVLSK
+331 VFKNVLSK

-405 TVLQSKPVN
+405 TVLQSKHTN
-414 SNNVSFA
+414 SSTVSFA

-428 NSKDKEPSFNKID
+428 NKREQVFNKID
-441 EKIDVPTSEYRK
+441 EKIDTPSFEYK
-453 IEKDLFKEFNDKS
+453 QIEKDLFKEFNNKSTDKE
-466 ADKDDELNFP
+466 DEFDFLRTN
-476 KLKNNSLD
+476 KKNDLD

>member
-49 LTNSIYENAYYSLY
+49 LTNGIYENAYYSLY

-105 LDIYNFVGMDVY
+105 LDIYDFVGMDVY

-151 KLAQEKISINEALNV
+151 KLAQEKISINDALNV

-171 MIKCLDDALKRYGL
+171 MIKCLDDVLKRYGL

-205 DIARENYETAKIS
+205 EITKENYETAKIS

-318 EEIASIDR
+318 EEIAAIDR

-405 TVLQSKPVN
+405 TVLQSKSVN
-414 SNNVSFA
+414 SSNVSFA

-441 EKIDVPTSEYRK
+441 EKIDAPTSEYRK

-466 ADKDDELNFP
+466 EDKEDELNFP

>member
-318 EEIASIDR
+318 EEIAAIDR

>member
-49 LTNSIYENAYYSLY
+49 LTNGIYENAYYSLY

-105 LDIYNFVGMDVY
+105 LDIYDFVGIDVY

-151 KLAQEKISINEALNV
+151 KLAQEKISINDALNV

-171 MIKCLDDALKRYGL
+171 MIKCLDEALKRYGL
-185 NLEAREDEI
+185 NLEVREDEI

-205 DIARENYETAKIS
+205 EIAKENYETAKIS

-318 EEIASIDR
+318 EEIAAIDR

-405 TVLQSKPVN
+405 TVLQSKSVN
-414 SNNVSFA
+414 SSNVSFA

-441 EKIDVPTSEYRK
+441 EKIDAPTSEYRK

-466 ADKDDELNFP
+466 EDKEDELNFP
-476 KLKNNSLD
+476 KLKNNRLD